1 MEQKIEG
8 EEKMRAL
15 ELHDVFVVNKT
26 ICVKLIT
33 FAKIIHY
40 SEIYLLQ
47 LIKKLSKKGI
57 KIGFKWKRNWYI
69 ILPSSPIK
77 FIQNKADN
85 GNGKN
90 NKKTAITPSGN
101 KINVNWQAAVAELP
115 PAFNEALSQ
124 NSIFSITVIRGRLV
138 IPVPSPFLSLPSSS
152 TLIPNKGNWFIPQ
165 NLGTFPAIKRY
176 KYGYYIEYE
185 ENKMSTFDPG
195 TGGTLKSTQLPQA
208 FFEICRALDA
218 AEKDRNGANPG
229 LPPKTQLSTTVSFD
243 TGTIAVAATIPIISS
258 IQTDG
263 TIKIVASDYLG
274 GTYTAFNNGGGDL
287 TSTNL
292 VAAFLEAASLLSA
305 TEKAITPIE
314 SQPNNIEIQFDTE
327 AGNATISAN
336 LPFTTDATTQGD
348 VVIKAIDYL

>member
-1 MEQKIEG
+1 
-8 EEKMRAL
+8 MRAL
-15 ELHDVFVVNKT
+15 ELHDVFVVNKK
-26 ICVKLIT
+26 ICIKLIT

-40 SEIYLLQ
+40 SEVYLLQ

-77 FIQNKADN
+77 SIQNKVNN

-90 NKKTAITPSGN
+90 NNNKETAITPSGN
-101 KINVNWQAAVAELP
+101 KINVDWQAAIAELP

-138 IPVPSPFLSLPSSS
+138 VPVSSSPLSLPFSS
-152 TLIPNKGNWFIPQ
+152 TLIPNKGNWFVPQ
-165 NLGTFPAIKRY
+165 NLGTFPAIRRY

-195 TGGTLKSTQLPQA
+195 TSGTLKSTQLPQA

-229 LPPKTQLSTTVSFD
+229 LAPKTQLSTTVSFD
-243 TGTIAVAATIPIISS
+243 TGTIAVAATIPILSS
-258 IQTDG
+258 IQADG

-274 GTYTAFNNGGGDL
+274 GSYTTFNNGGGDL

-292 VAAFLEAASLLSA
+292 VAAFLETASLLSA
-305 TEKAITPIE
+305 AEKAITPTE
-314 SQPNNIEIQFDTE
+314 SQPNNIQIQFDTE

-336 LPFTTDATTQGD
+336 LPFTTDATAQGD